1 MFMNERRKQNQFASE
16 QTRASSD
23 RPTVKRTPEQRTR
36 IREGILKS
44 IAERKARAAKERK
57 ASSSQTERKKVEPA
71 PYDPVALQFVRN
83 SLGDRNKRTALL
95 KDNSIALEDT
105 KKLLDKFSV
114 RRIQI
119 TVDYLL
125 RVVANN
131 NDEQIRNAAI
141 KILDN
146 AIPWNKVDRFQFKDL
161 YFTAVASLLVHKDL
175 KKDNIQSLLH
185 IGVTHAAQ
193 FPQKGKGR
201 DNAKVGGQVA
211 RELAKTWMDI
221 AKQGGNI
228 NMWREIALSVY
239 DMQQVIILKHQLQKN
254 IERRRA
260 ILFIWQEDMD
270 SPSLQ
275 AVLANQ
281 GIHESL
287 TQIES
292 DIKHFQT
299 HGIYLPRQRKQIIG
313 VESAEINQAIEALYS
328 QAATV
333 RDLYDLLKERNY
345 TISMRALRARLAG
358 RGITMEKENVQV
370 EDRRSHLRELSG
382 PTTSVKDLVDELR
395 RKGYTNVT
403 KSTVENDIRLLA
415 EQGVVIEVKRRPTPS
430 QKETQV
436 FP

>member
-1 MFMNERRKQNQFASE
+1 MNERREPNQSITE
-16 QTRASSD
+16 QTGASAA
-23 RPTVKRTPEQRTR
+23 RPTVKRTPEQRAR
-36 IREGILKS
+36 IRAGILKS
-44 IAERKARAAKERK
+44 AAERKARGGKDIK
-57 ASSSQTERKKVEPA
+57 ASSIQTERKKVEPA
-71 PYDPVALQFVRN
+71 PYDPAVLQLVRN
-83 SLGDRNKRTALL
+83 ALGDRNKRTALL
-95 KDNSIALEDT
+95 KDSPLALEDT

-141 KILDN
+141 KVLDN

-161 YFTAVASLLVHKDL
+161 YFTTVASLLVHEDL
-175 KKDNIQSLLH
+175 KRDNIQCLLH
-185 IGVTHAAQ
+185 IGITHAAQ

-228 NMWREIALSVY
+228 DVWREIALSVY
-239 DMQQVIILKHQLQKN
+239 DMQQVIILKPQLQKN

-260 ILFIWQEDMD
+260 ILFVWQEDMD
-270 SPSLQ
+270 APSLQ

-313 VESAEINQAIEALYS
+313 VESAEINQAIEAIYS

-333 RDLYDLLKERNY
+333 KDLYDLLTERNY
-345 TISMRALRARLAG
+345 TISMRALRARLDSM
-358 RGITMEKENVQV
+358 GITMEKEKVQV
-370 EDRRSHLRELSG
+370 AARRSHLRELSG
-382 PTTSVKDLVDELR
+382 PTTSVKDLIDELR

-415 EQGVVIEVKRRPTPS
+415 EQGIIIEVKRRSTPPH
-430 QKETQV
+430 KETQV